1 MIFMIIVSKNA
12 TNFLPDFTLYRNYEI
27 VMLFRRNFVRVVY
40 AIEFRDPENEFR
52 ISCLV
57 KQTSKS

>member
-1 MIFMIIVSKNA
+1 MMIVTKNA
-12 TNFLPDFTLYRNYEI
+12 TNFLPDFTLYRNYEM
-27 VMLFRRNFVRVVY
+27 VMLFRRNRVVY

>member
-1 MIFMIIVSKNA
+1 MIIVTKMQQTFYPSLHFIKIMKWKYLL
-12 TNFLPDFTLYRNYEI
+12 TIRC
-27 VMLFRRNFVRVVY
+27 FRIGY
-40 AIEFRDPENEFR
+40 AYKSTELGNEFR